1 MARQVEEYEFGRI
14 KISGKNY
21 TSDVIVSGDAV
32 EEGWWRKEGH
42 EVNMEDINPI
52 LKFNP
57 EVVVFGTG
65 YYGRVKVKDEVV
77 KELEKRGIRVL
88 TLKTQDAV
96 AAYRK
101 LVEEGKKAVLAAHL
115 TC

>member
-1 MARQVEEYEFGRI
+1 MVCLVEEYEFGRI

-32 EEGWWRKEGH
+32 EDGWWRKEGH
-42 EVNMEDINPI
+42 EVNPEDIAPI

-65 YYGRVKVKDEVV
+65 YYDRVKVKDEVI

-88 TLKTQDAV
+88 ILKTQDAV
-96 AAYRK
+96 AAYGK
-101 LVEEGKKAVLAAHL
+101 LVDEGKKAVLAAHL

>member
-21 TSDVIVSGDAV
+21 TSDVIVSGDTV
-32 EEGWWRKEGH
+32 KESWWRREGH
-42 EVNMEDINPI
+42 EVNPDDINPI

-65 YYGRVKVKDEVV
+65 YYGRVKVRDEVV
-77 KELEKRGIRVL
+77 KELERRGIEVL
-88 TLKTQDAV
+88 VLKTQDAV

>member
-1 MARQVEEYEFGRI
+1 MVCQVEEYEFGRI

-21 TSDVIVSGDAV
+21 TSDVIVSGEVV
-32 EEGWWRKEGH
+32 EDGWWRKEGH
-42 EVNMEDINPI
+42 EVNLEDIAPI
-52 LKFNP
+52 LKFSP

-65 YYGRVKVKDEVV
+65 YYGRVKVRDEVV

-88 TLKTQDAV
+88 VLKTQDAV

-101 LVEEGKKAVLAAHL
+101 LVDEGRKAVLAAHL